1 MYSWI
6 SLPSLPRTCLE
17 VLRWPAPWSREDGRC
32 HLFISYLF
40 FSLEALSICSFTFGC
55 FLVQIVCSSKA
66 LFSCDNLCGNPLPCG
81 NHYCTK
87 TCHAL
92 ISQSQKSLAQCIG
105 EPCEECHLPC
115 EKVLNIKLFSCSSIL
130 SFYDHCLSQFFYTS
144 LGYALKQFI
153 MVNISCFTWDS
164 SLTIIIWCWNLLVYI
179 FFEYSCR
186 RGSPLACITVLFH
199 VILGSAPLA
208 KCLWN
213 ELVTVVLW
221 SMFLSAYTTIA
232 CLKRSKC
239 LSVHVVDPVIGNIS
253 MITCTFCSHEQLVY
267 DSDWHSYF
275 CPCIIHE
282 ILFWDNDTIGSHEQY
297 H

>member
-6 SLPSLPRTCLE
+6 TLPSLPRTCLE

-115 EKVLNIKLFSCSSIL
+115 DKVLNIKLFSCSSIFY
-130 SFYDHCLSQFFYTS
+130 SFVMVIVFLTCHLFF
-144 LGYALKQFI
+144 
-153 MVNISCFTWDS
+153 
-164 SLTIIIWCWNLLVYI
+164 
-179 FFEYSCR
+179 
-186 RGSPLACITVLFH
+186 
-199 VILGSAPLA
+199 
-208 KCLWN
+208 
-213 ELVTVVLW
+213 
-221 SMFLSAYTTIA
+221 FLNV
-232 CLKRSKC
+232 K
-239 LSVHVVDPVIGNIS
+239 N
-253 MITCTFCSHEQLVY
+253 
-267 DSDWHSYF
+267 
-275 CPCIIHE
+275 
-282 ILFWDNDTIGSHEQY
+282 
-297 H
+297 